1 METPITRYARS
12 ADGTFVAYQA
22 FGSGE
27 DVLVIMPF
35 ISHLELFWEDP
46 DVGGMLRGL
55 AQSARVIAMDQ
66 RGMGLSD
73 RLQGHPDLETRMD
86 DVRAV
91 IEAAGSRLPTLWGL
105 GVDGGALCAMFAAT
119 YPERVRGLILWPGSV
134 SGRRAPDYPWA
145 ETDHA
150 LRETELHIASGWGD
164 EEGTKQVLIDLGLTS
179 FVNDEA
185 AVHRWAKTFRYA
197 ASRGDAISF
206 SRMWDD
212 LDFRSILPAIRVP
225 TLIQSRNNPEEARWV
240 TSQIPGASLEEFH
253 DSPDYAPYVGDTA
266 AVLTSVGRFV
276 SGLRSDEVEFDRV
289 LATVLFTDIVD
300 STAQSAALGDREWH
314 GLREQHDHV
323 VRSNLNR
330 YRGREIKTMGDGFLA
345 TFDGPARGVRC
356 ARGIVGDLQPLGLEI
371 RAGLHTGEVAIDAG
385 DVAGIGVAIGARV
398 GALAGA
404 SEVLVS
410 STVKDLV
417 VGSGLLFEDA
427 GEHELK
433 GVPDR
438 WRLYRV
444 VDQASASI
452 TNA

>member
-1 METPITRYARS
+1 
-12 ADGTFVAYQA
+12 
-22 FGSGE
+22 
-27 DVLVIMPF
+27 
-35 ISHLELFWEDP
+35 
-46 DVGGMLRGL
+46 MLRGL
-55 AQSARVIAMDQ
+55 AESARVIAMDQ

-119 YPERVRGLILWPGSV
+119 YPERVRGLILWPGSA

-206 SRMWDD
+206 NRMWDD

-225 TLIQSRNNPEEARWV
+225 TLVQSRNNPEEARWV

-266 AVLTSVGRFV
+266 AVLASVRRFV

-300 STAQSAALGDREWH
+300 STAQSAALGDRAWH
-314 GLREQHDHV
+314 ELREQHDHV
-323 VRSNLNR
+323 VRCEPEPVPRQGDQDDGRRFPRHLRRPRSGGPLR
-330 YRGREIKTMGDGFLA
+330 PWHRRRPGTVGPGDPRRPPHGRGGDRRRRRRGDRGRDRRTGSEPW
-345 TFDGPARGVRC
+345 PARPKSWSPR
-356 ARGIVGDLQPLGLEI
+356 R
-371 RAGLHTGEVAIDAG
+371 
-385 DVAGIGVAIGARV
+385 
-398 GALAGA
+398 
-404 SEVLVS
+404 
-410 STVKDLV
+410 
-417 VGSGLLFEDA
+417 
-427 GEHELK
+427 
-433 GVPDR
+433 
-438 WRLYRV
+438 
-444 VDQASASI
+444 
-452 TNA
+452 

>member
-12 ADGTFVAYQA
+12 ADGTFVAYQT

-46 DVGGMLRGL
+46 DVGDMLRGL
-55 AQSARVIAMDQ
+55 AESARVIAMDQ

-91 IEAAGSRLPTLWGL
+91 IDAAGSRLPTLWGL

-119 YPERVRGLILWPGSV
+119 YPERVRGLILWPGSA

-164 EEGTKQVLIDLGLTS
+164 EDGTKQVLIDLGLTS
-179 FVNDEA
+179 FVHDET

-206 SRMWDD
+206 NRMWDD

-240 TSQIPGASLEEFH
+240 TGQIPGASLEEFH

-266 AVLTSVGRFV
+266 AVLGSVGRFV

-300 STAQSAALGDREWH
+300 STAQSAALGDRAWQRAA
-314 GLREQHDHV
+314 REQHHQR
-323 VRSNLNR
+323 VRAQLAR
-330 YRGREIKTMGDGFLA
+330 YRGVEVDTAGDGFFA
-345 TFDGPARGVRC
+345 TFDGPARAVRC
-356 ARGIVGDLQPLGLEI
+356 ARGRSSTRSGPAGHRDPRR
-371 RAGLHTGEVAIDAG
+371 RAHRRGRDDRRRRSAG
-385 DVAGIGVAIGARV
+385 WRSRSAPASARRP
-398 GALAGA
+398 AP

-410 STVKDLV
+410 QTVKDLV
-417 VGSGLLFEDA
+417 AGAGSLFEDA

-444 VDQASASI
+444 AGS
-452 TNA
+452 